1 MKRNLHL
8 PILFLCLLVLTSAAL
23 ADTRYVTD
31 ELTINL
37 RRGMGNEFRILR
49 MLPTG
54 TAVQVLETEG
64 NYARVRAP
72 DGTEGYVLVQYLTRE
87 IPKALVAERLERE
100 NTRLT
105 QELSQVKESYRDVD
119 TLVNQF
125 KAEIATLEQA
135 RNTAEKGFQEFKA
148 KYETL
153 REESANVI
161 KLQSERD
168 QLREANQSLE
178 VQVNTLREMSD
189 KALRTAMIRWFLA
202 GAGVLFTGWI
212 LGSISRK
219 KRKSSSL
226 SW

>member
-1 MKRNLHL
+1 MKRNLCL
-8 PILFLCLLVLTSAAL
+8 PIILLSLFFLTSAAL

-64 NYARVRAP
+64 NYAKVRSS

-87 IPKALVAERLERE
+87 TPKALVAERLERE
-100 NTRLT
+100 NTRLS
-105 QELSQVKESYRDVD
+105 QELNQVKESYRDVD

-125 KAEIATLEQA
+125 KAEIAMLEQA
-135 RNTAEKGFQEFKA
+135 RSEAEKGFREFQA
-148 KYETL
+148 KYEKL
-153 REESANVI
+153 REDSANVI
-161 KLQSERD
+161 NLQNERD
-168 QLREANQSLE
+168 QLNEANQALE
-178 VQVNTLREMSD
+178 TEVNALRDMSD

-202 GAGVLFTGWI
+202 GAGVLLTGWI

-219 KRKSSSL
+219 KRRTSSL